1 MKVLLAALIHTALA
15 ADKSVTTDD
24 GTVLKILGR
33 SGKMELSHPDL
44 AGDARV
50 QIKSVT
56 EVNELGDAVGTTGS
70 TKHSFNSFASQDF
83 SFGEATTGPYNGG
96 SSLRATSVPFTCKL
110 LNNAADFGVQSHL
123 MLEKG
128 SVTEGNETSSISV
141 GSLKFS
147 FNISGWEFCTAGG
160 TGNRKCT
167 KGGVDQV
174 GVALDVVV
182 YVDAKGADPVPTPTN
197 SSSNATNATVLPLA
211 GGGKLELARRLRVDG
226 VWKTMEDGYPKS
238 VTKGKQTQITIR
250 FPKFTSAVYYDP
262 IVTLASTGTAGNN
275 GASARAP
282 ALGASLMVAALVA
295 LQAAAI

>member
-1 MKVLLAALIHTALA
+1 MKVLLAALVHTALA

-24 GTVLKILGR
+24 GTVLKILGQ

-56 EVNELGDAVGTTGS
+56 EVDKLGDAVGTSGS

-83 SFGEATTGPYNGG
+83 SFGEVTTGPYNGG

-110 LNNAADFGVQSHL
+110 LNGAADFGVQSHL

-160 TGNRKCT
+160 KGNRKCS
-167 KGGVDQV
+167 KGGKDQN
-174 GVALDVVV
+174 GTALDVVV
-182 YVDAKGADPVPTPTN
+182 YVDAKGADPVPAPSTN
-197 SSSNATNATVLPLA
+197 SSSNATNATALPLA

-226 VWKTMEDGYPKS
+226 EWKTMEDGFPKS

-250 FPKFTSAVYYDP
+250 FPKFASAVYYDP
-262 IVTLASTGTAGNN
+262 IVTLASAGTAGN

-295 LQAAAI
+295 LQAAAM